1 MQNCRTTWP
10 ASFHHFFGVHSWK
23 YFLFLKIPYGSCF
36 IFNQQYT
43 HLISKLKYSFL
54 NQVLN
59 SHSVICNITTSNR
72 KILNKKVCLFLR
84 VLADHF
90 LRVLADQLKTLRVF
104 LSLYLPEYMAKSWHM
119 FFFFFQ
125 FHFFFLLFFYL
136 FFFFVFFVSG
146 FFLSLFN
153 FSFSNFSGR
162 SFFFCQFFFISCHF
176 VFSSKTK
183 WNPRDWELTYSQ
195 NKTMMTE
202 ISMRSSIMLD

>member
-23 YFLFLKIPYGSCF
+23 YFLLLKIPYGSCF

-43 HLISKLKYSFL
+43 HMISKLKYSLL

-59 SHSVICNITTSNR
+59 FHSVICNITTSNR

-84 VLADHF
+84 VLADH
-90 LRVLADQLKTLRVF
+90 LKLRVF
-104 LSLYLPEYMAKSWHM
+104 LSLYLPEYMAKSWHK
-119 FFFFFQ
+119 FFFSIS
-125 FHFFFLLFFYL
+125 FFLSFILLFIYF
-136 FFFFVFFVSG
+136 FFVSG

-176 VFSSKTK
+176 VFSNKTK

-202 ISMRSSIMLD
+202 ISMRSSSMLD